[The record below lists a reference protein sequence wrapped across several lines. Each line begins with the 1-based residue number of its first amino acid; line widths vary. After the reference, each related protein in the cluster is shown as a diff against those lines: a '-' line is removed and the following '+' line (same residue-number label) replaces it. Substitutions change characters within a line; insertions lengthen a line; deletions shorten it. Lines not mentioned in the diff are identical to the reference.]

1 MAKQIYVNLS
11 VRDLKRSMDFFSALG
26 FSFEPKFTDDNAA
39 ALIIGENMYAM
50 LLVEKFFKRF
60 THKDICDTTKAKEVI
75 VAVSVDSRA
84 EVDELVKKARA
95 AGGTIPREAE
105 DHGFMYGHAFEDL
118 DGHAWEPFWMKP
130 QS

>member
-11 VRDLKRSMDFFSALG
+11 VKDLKRSMDFFSALG
-26 FSFEPKFTDDNAA
+26 FSFEPKFTNDNAA

-50 LLVEKFFKRF
+50 LLVEEFFKRF
-60 THKDICDTTKAKEVI
+60 TTKDICDTTKTKEVI
-75 VAVSVDSRA
+75 VAISVDSRT
-84 EVDELVKKARA
+84 EVDELVKKAKA

-105 DHGFMYGHAFEDL
+105 DHDFMYGHAFEDL